1 MFSSELK
8 ESNKNSSAGSCGCSN
23 RLEDFPDGYFS
34 RDSSTFSAVV
44 SVLVTCFDVG
54 FGKSE
59 CLMSCGLKRVLNMN
73 LAIIKLEQALLART
87 FKISFFKH
95 VVI

>member
-34 RDSSTFSAVV
+34 RVSSTFSTVV

-59 CLMSCGLKRVLNMN
+59 CLNVEWAKTSFKYESSNYQKRSKFPFSN
-73 LAIIKLEQALLART
+73 T
-87 FKISFFKH
+87 S
-95 VVI
+95 